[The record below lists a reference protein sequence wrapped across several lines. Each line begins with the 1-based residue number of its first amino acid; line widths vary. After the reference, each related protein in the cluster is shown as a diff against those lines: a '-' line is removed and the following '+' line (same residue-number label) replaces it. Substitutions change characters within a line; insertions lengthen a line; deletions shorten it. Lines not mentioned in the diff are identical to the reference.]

1 MTTSGQAD
9 GDTSAVE
16 KRNVN
21 RMWVAAAAANVSD
34 GLATTAMP
42 LLVVS
47 VSREPLALSTLNA
60 LWFLPWLLLGVVV
73 GALMD
78 RWDRRLAM
86 VRAAAVRAVLVG
98 LLAVAIAFGHGSLAL
113 LYPIVFVFGSAE
125 IVYDIA
131 NRVLLPSLIPPGR
144 LEVVNSWLVS
154 TENVGQS
161 FVGPLLAGVLF
172 AVTES
177 LPFAVIAVLLLV
189 AAVAPWTIR
198 GDFRPRPAEGAARP
212 SIRREIAEGM
222 RWLFAHRLLRHI
234 AVMVG
239 VLGFLGAGV
248 LALLVLY
255 ARENLGLS
263 SRMTGVFLAAGAVGG
278 VLGSLVAPKVRQA
291 LGTGL
296 ALTLAVIVMGVATMG
311 FAGTD
316 QPVIAMVLFGV
327 TGIGSLVWNII
338 TLALRQALIPD
349 EILGRVFTS
358 YRLLAYGS
366 VPLGATAAGLV
377 ATWTSLDTVFLLAG
391 VLQLVLIAGYFRLL
405 MVAGR
410 EYEATLRTDEAEN
423 ASPPG

>member
-1 MTTSGQAD
+1 MDS
-9 GDTSAVE
+9 GDTSAIE

-21 RMWVAAAAANVSD
+21 RMWVAAGAANVSD

-47 VSREPLALSTLNA
+47 MTREPLALSTLNA
-60 LWFLPWLLLGVVV
+60 LWFLPWLLLGLVV

-78 RWDRRLAM
+78 RWDRRHAM

-98 LLAVAIAFGHGSLAL
+98 LLAVAVALGQSSLGL
-113 LYPIVFVFGSAE
+113 LYPIVFVFGAAE

-131 NRVLLPSLIPPGR
+131 NRVLLPSLIPPQR
-144 LEVVNSWLVS
+144 LEEVNSKLVS
-154 TENVGQS
+154 TENIGQS
-161 FVGPLLAGVLF
+161 FAGPLLAGVLF
-172 AVTES
+172 AVTEW
-177 LPFAVIAVLLLV
+177 LPFALIAVLLLV
-189 AAVAPWTIR
+189 AAAAPWTIR
-198 GDFRPRPAEGAARP
+198 GDFRTQPAERPARP

-222 RWLFAHRLLRHI
+222 RWLFSHKLLRHI

-263 SRMTGVFLAAGAVGG
+263 NRWVGVFLAAGAVGA
-278 VLGSLVAPKVRQA
+278 VLGSFAAPKVRQA
-291 LGTGL
+291 LGTGF
-296 ALTLAVIVMGVATMG
+296 ALTVGVTVMGLATMG
-311 FAGTD
+311 FAVTN
-316 QPVIAMVLFGV
+316 QPIVAMVLFCI
-327 TGIGSLVWNII
+327 TGIGSLIWNII
-338 TLALRQALIPD
+338 TLAMRQALIPD
-349 EILGRVFTS
+349 ELLGRVFTS

-377 ATWTSLDTVFLLAG
+377 ATWTSLDTVFVLAG
-391 VLQLVLIAGYFRLL
+391 ALTLVLIAGYFRIL

-410 EYEATLRTDEAEN
+410 EYEATLEADEAEKP
-423 ASPPG
+423 SPPG